1 MASLLRSCACFC
13 KCGLQGL
20 AWKLVIPTCCRK
32 GRVLMARRSD
42 LGVPAGFK
50 QNANEVPDCDRSLF
64 LKSPLSR
71 PLGASLL

>member
-1 MASLLRSCACFC
+1 MTACSS
-13 KCGLQGL
+13 
-20 AWKLVIPTCCRK
+20 K
-32 GRVLMARRSD
+32 GGVPVAHRSD
-42 LGVPAGFK
+42 LRVPAGFK